1 MDRQITPKYESDEKK
16 AQCCQ
21 ETNAQLKRIADALE
35 KLVDCSCPKEKPK
48 TDWPEVYKNLGKKT
62 NNENGGRG

>member
-1 MDRQITPKYESDEKK
+1 MDKNITPKYDSDEKK
-16 AQCCQ
+16 EQCCQ

-48 TDWPEVYKNLGKKT
+48 QDYTEMYKNLSEGQK
-62 NNENGGRG
+62 